1 MTTLPG
7 TNDVGAVLELWKRGA
22 SIVPLRTDEP
32 KLAACKWRHRRRR
45 VSASRIH
52 DHDGGYGMVLS
63 VPMGRLVEDISIVDV
78 DRTPCSEAETK
89 ATIEALVGA
98 PPALWIPSG
107 ARGWHAVYV
116 ALPDLPARYRF
127 EVDGIGGD
135 VLSGSG
141 AYISLWHPRAMLNA
155 LAKVR
160 SGDVPFLDPFR
171 LPDLTVDVSGVERR
185 SEADPDVVDALDP
198 SVDLFCGAVGPARKL
213 RKRLPVLVDD
223 DGRVALGH
231 RNEDL
236 FDQGRAYAYPRA
248 SACESIDD
256 LEEIVFDYGMERTSV
271 WHAIPLPPA
280 EVLATARSI
289 SSWTWERRRWLARWR
304 PLGFRYDHSSEAQAR
319 RGVASGKARR
329 KVLAPRDARICELA
343 RTGHSPR
350 KIVPII
356 QVEFD
361 KPTFGKSTAQYVIA
375 RDCPECLRSR
385 SKDGPRT

>member
-22 SIVPLRTDEP
+22 SIVPLRPDAP

-52 DHDGGYGMVLS
+52 DHDGGFGMVLS
-63 VPMGRLVEDISIVDV
+63 VPMGRLVEDIAIVDV
-78 DRTPCSEAETK
+78 DRTSCSEAETK

-98 PPALWIPSG
+98 PPALWIPSR
-107 ARGWHAVYV
+107 ARGWHGVYV
-116 ALPDLPARYRF
+116 ALPDVPARYRF
-127 EVDGIGGD
+127 DVDGIGGD

-171 LPDLTVDVSGVERR
+171 LPALTADVSAVERR
-185 SEADPDVVDALDP
+185 SEADPSVVDALDS

-213 RKRLPVLVDD
+213 RKRLPVLVEN

-248 SACESIDD
+248 SACESTED
-256 LEEIVFDYGMERTSV
+256 LEDLVFDYCMERTTA

-304 PLGFRYDHSSEAQAR
+304 PSGFRFDHSPQAQSR
-319 RGVASGKARR
+319 RGVASGKARCAR
-329 KVLAPRDARICELA
+329 NALRDARICALA
-343 RTGHSPR
+343 RIETSQR
-350 KIVPII
+350 KIVSII

-361 KPTFGKSTAQYVIA
+361 LPRFGRSSVRRTLA
-375 RDCPECLRSR
+375 RDCPECLPGR
-385 SKDGPRT
+385 SKGGPQT